1 MPHSYQ
7 PEQWRELFLVA
18 TSCVVRMVRA
28 VLSSWALMFGVEYSN
43 ATTTP

>member
-18 TSCVVRMVRA
+18 TSCVVLMVRT
-28 VLSSWALMFGVEYSN
+28 VLSSWSLMFGLEPNS
-43 ATTTP
+43 ATTNP